1 MRKVL
6 AITVA
11 LMIAA
16 MVLTP
21 ALGYT
26 DQSAGNQ
33 SYTVTS
39 GGRVPYS
46 ISSGV
51 PAHNLTQEMVASKYS
66 VKAPAVQGSR
76 VPYSFQE
83 GMAVPYSMK
92 LVGVSNALPEGYKT
106 TKETETLGTAAKAE
120 QIGVPPVTVSETP
133 AANVTPATN
142 QTVVTPAE
150 QPMFGITGIVFDD
163 LDGNGLMESNEAG
176 LANWTVNLE
185 QPAGV
190 VIAKANTTMDG
201 KFAFMDLPAGMYT
214 VSEVMQMGWKLIAPA
229 DNKFTVTI
237 TNASVG
243 DLAFANQMLPAEVPA
258 VSENVTAPAANATEV
273 VSATTPAVN
282 ATEMVNATAP
292 AANATASA

>member
-33 SYTVTS
+33 SYTITS
-39 GGRVPYS
+39 SGRVPYS

-66 VKAPAVQGSR
+66 IKAPAVQGSR
-76 VPYSFQE
+76 VPYSFQQ
-83 GMAVPYSMK
+83 GRAVPYSMK
-92 LVGVSNALPEGYKT
+92 LVGVSNALPEGYQT
-106 TKETETLGTAAKAE
+106 TKEAETLGTAAKVE
-120 QIGVPPVTVSETP
+120 QIGVPPVSATEMPAPNET
-133 AANVTPATN
+133 AATN
-142 QTVVTPAE
+142 LTAVTPAE
-150 QPMFGITGIVFDD
+150 QPKFSITGVVFDD
-163 LDGNGLMESNEAG
+163 LEGNGVMDGNEAG

-185 QPAGV
+185 QPAGT
-190 VIAKANTTMDG
+190 VIQSATTSMDG
-201 KFAFMDLPAGMYT
+201 KFGFMDLAVGEYT
-214 VSEVMQMGWKLIAPA
+214 VSEVMQMGWNLIAPA

-237 TNASVG
+237 TNASVS

-273 VSATTPAVN
+273 VSATV
-282 ATEMVNATAP
+282 P
-292 AANATASA
+292 AANATEMLNTTASA

>member
-66 VKAPAVQGSR
+66 IKAPAVQGSR
-76 VPYSFQE
+76 VPYSFQQ

-92 LVGVSNALPEGYKT
+92 LVGVSNALPEGYQT
-106 TKETETLGTAAKAE
+106 TKAASALGTAAKAE
-120 QIGVPPVTVSETP
+120 AVTEQIGVPPVSATETAP
-133 AANVTPATN
+133 ANVTAATN
-142 QTVVTPAE
+142 LTAVTPAE
-150 QPMFGITGIVFDD
+150 QPKFGITGVVFDD
-163 LDGNGLMESNEAG
+163 LDGNGVMESTEAG

-201 KFAFMDLPAGMYT
+201 KFAFMDLPAGEYT
-214 VSEVMQMGWKLIAPA
+214 VSEVMQMGWNLIAPA
-229 DNKFTVTI
+229 DNMFTVTI
-237 TNASVG
+237 TNASVS
-243 DLAFANQMLPAEVPA
+243 DLAFANQMMPAEVPA
-258 VSENVTAPAANATEV
+258 VSENVTAPAANATE
-273 VSATTPAVN
+273 
-282 ATEMVNATAP
+282 MLNATA
-292 AANATASA
+292 AA